1 MTRARARHPA
11 PGRVTRSRDLRP
23 LDDPPYRIVAARSF
37 GKALVAARTIV
48 RGETVASWAGAR
60 MRRRPTWQSVQ
71 VSERRHAEDPR
82 SLNLLN
88 HACEP
93 NVRIDIPR
101 RRVVALRRI
110 RPGEVLAFFYP
121 STEWTMARPFPCR
134 CGSKRCLLEVRGARD
149 LPLKILWRA
158 PLTAHIKRMKRAQA
172 KQLRAALLARRLDAS
187 NLPTPRLAPR
197 PAAVATVTTRRG
209 AAGGL
214 R

>member
-1 MTRARARHPA
+1 MTARARARRPA
-11 PGRVTRSRDLRP
+11 VGGTPRARDSRP
-23 LDDPPYRIVAARSF
+23 LSDPPYRVVSARAT
-37 GKALVAARTIV
+37 GKALVTTRPIA
-48 RGETVASWAGAR
+48 RGEAIVSWEGAR
-60 MRRRPTWQSVQ
+60 MLRRPTWQSVQ
-71 VSERRHAEDPR
+71 ISERRHAEDPR

-101 RRVVALRRI
+101 RRVTALRRI

-121 STEWTMARPFPCR
+121 STEWTMARGFRCR

-149 LPLKILWRA
+149 LPLRVLRRV
-158 PLTAHIKRMKRAQA
+158 PVSAHILRLKRAHSRRLQA
-172 KQLRAALLARRLDAS
+172 AARARRALHPTAGALLPARR
-187 NLPTPRLAPR
+187 R
-197 PAAVATVTTRRG
+197 